1 MFNSLSKF
9 SFQSISF
16 AISFDAVSMD
26 NVRGLKQFSIAQT
39 ILTKS
44 PMYLTTLLG
53 TTFLEISTA

>member
-1 MFNSLSKF
+1 MFNSLSIF